1 MSVCQIAASDLC
13 YLNTEVLEINKSDF
27 PKVCNNVIN
36 IFEKLQNNKITS
48 DSAFMNIKDCLAN
61 VKEISNVHYLLAY

>member
-1 MSVCQIAASDLC
+1 MIVIDYDNIMSVCQIAASDLC

-36 IFEKLQNNKITS
+36 IFEKLQ
-48 DSAFMNIKDCLAN
+48 LHLYR
-61 VKEISNVHYLLAY
+61 E